1 MNNAIE
7 FYDTISV
14 SIDVEN
20 NSDSCPV
27 TKEFGRRGLYLAA
40 TGSAV
45 LGIWGL
51 VCLVAGL
58 SACGNLAVFKET
70 LLMALTGM

>member
-7 FYDTISV
+7 FYENISV
-14 SIDVEN
+14 TADQN
-20 NSDSCPV
+20 ADCCPV
-27 TKEFGRRGLYLAA
+27 TKDVGKRGLYLAL

-45 LGIWGL
+45 IGIWGI

-58 SACGNLAVFKET
+58 CSCDSIQVFKQS

>member
-7 FYDTISV
+7 FYENISV

-27 TKEFGRRGLYLAA
+27 TKELGRRGLYLAA
-40 TGSAV
+40 TGSAL
-45 LGIWGL
+45 LGIWGII
-51 VCLVAGL
+51 CLVAGL
-58 SACGNLAVFKET
+58 SNCGNLAVLKET